1 MLGKMKLIIVKLG
14 GDNDSKSIGT
24 PNTFTGINRYN
35 YISYVRYN
43 LLQWELTGLDFRII
57 NN

>member
-14 GDNDSKSIGT
+14 GDNASKSIGT

-35 YISYVRYN
+35 YISYVTICYM
-43 LLQWELTGLDFRII
+43 ELTGLDFRII